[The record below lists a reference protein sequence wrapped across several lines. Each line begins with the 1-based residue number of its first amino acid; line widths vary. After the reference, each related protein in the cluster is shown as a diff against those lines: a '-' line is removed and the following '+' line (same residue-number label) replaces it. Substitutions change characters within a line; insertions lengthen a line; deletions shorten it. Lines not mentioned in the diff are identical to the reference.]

1 MNKPYTVIAEIAADN
16 SKLHKEAVIRRE
28 AVANNIEFMAGLRF
42 ALDNNYT
49 FGVKKVPTRS
59 GSDGPGLSFQA
70 FTALAW
76 SLIKR
81 ELSGHAAL
89 AAIEDAMDHATNDE
103 WNGWYRLI
111 LTRDFRAGFTEST
124 VNKAVKG
131 VNDKFVIPTNP
142 YMRCSLPEDSN
153 IGDWDWSKGIFSQIK
168 ADGMFANINLREDGA
183 LWITS
188 RGNSLFPEGCL
199 GMEDELIA
207 VLKKGTQT
215 HGEFTVYE
223 NGKLMPRQVG
233 NGILRK
239 LVCGTPLKAN
249 QRVVFDAWDQIPLD
263 QAVPKG
269 KITTPYKQRFAA
281 LKEQI
286 QKVSD
291 DALISTIKHGVQS
304 VQLIET
310 RIVYSQAEA
319 NEHFLDA
326 LSRKLEGT
334 ICKSP
339 DAIWKDSAS
348 KDQVKMKL
356 EVEVELEV
364 VGFTAGKGKLAN
376 LFGSMEMASKC
387 GKLRVD
393 ISGFP
398 DDLRAE
404 IHNNR
409 DDWMGSI
416 CTVRSNS
423 LMEPSKNNTL
433 YSLFLPRFVERRYE
447 KTEADDLKRIQAQFD
462 AATNAKKLVK

>member
-1 MNKPYTVIAEIAADN
+1 MNKPHAIIAEIASDN

-28 AVANNIEFMAGLRF
+28 AQANNIEFMAGLRF
-42 ALDNNYT
+42 GLDNNHT
-49 FGVKKVPTRS
+49 FGVKKVPVRS
-59 GSDGPGLSFQA
+59 GSNGPGLSFTA
-70 FTALAW
+70 FTALAFG
-76 SLIKR
+76 LIKR

-89 AAIEDAMDHATNDE
+89 TAIEDAMDHATNEE

-111 LTRDFRAGFTEST
+111 LTKDFRAGFTEST

-131 VNDKFVIPTNP
+131 TDDKFIIPTNP

-153 IGDWDWSKGIFSQIK
+153 IENWDWSKGHFSQIK
-168 ADGMFANINLREDGA
+168 ADGMFANVNLREDGA

-207 VLKKGTQT
+207 VLKSGTQT

-223 NGKLMPRQVG
+223 DGKLMPRQVG

-249 QRVVFDAWDQIPLD
+249 QRVVFDAWDQIPLS

-269 KITTPYKQRFAA
+269 KVTTPYKDRFAA
-281 LKEQI
+281 LKAQI
-286 QKVSD
+286 EG
-291 DALISTIKHGVQS
+291 STSQS
-304 VQLIET
+304 VKLIET
-310 RIVYSQAEA
+310 RIVHSQEEA

-339 DAIWKDSAS
+339 SAIWKDGTS

-356 EVEVELEV
+356 AVEVELKV
-364 VGFTAGKGKLAN
+364 IGFTAGKGKLAD
-376 LFGSMEMASKC
+376 LFGSIEMESKC
-387 GKLRVD
+387 GLLRVD

-404 IHNNR
+404 IHANR

-423 LMEPSKNNTL
+423 LMEPSKNNKL
-433 YSLFLPRFVERRYE
+433 YSLFLPRFVERRFD

>member
-76 SLIKR
+76 ALIKR

-103 WNGWYRLI
+103 WNGWYRLV

-153 IGDWDWSKGIFSQIK
+153 IEKWDWSEGMFSQIK

-199 GMEDELIA
+199 GMEDELVA
-207 VLKKGTQT
+207 TLKKGTQT

-223 NGKLMPRQVG
+223 NGKLLPRQVG

-239 LVCGTPLKAN
+239 LVCGTPLKAG
-249 QRVVFDAWDQIPLD
+249 QRVVFDAWDQIPLS

-269 KITTPYKQRFAA
+269 QVKTAYKERFAA
-281 LKEQI
+281 LQT
-286 QKVSD
+286 QVG
-291 DALISTIKHGVQS
+291 AANGQS
-304 VQLIET
+304 VKLIET
-310 RIVYSQAEA
+310 RIVHSQEEA
-319 NEHFLDA
+319 NEHFKDA

-334 ICKSP
+334 ICKHP
-339 DAIWKDSAS
+339 GAIWKDGTN

-376 LFGSMEMASKC
+376 LFGSMEMSSKC

-447 KTEADDLKRIQAQFD
+447 KTEADDLNRIQAQFD